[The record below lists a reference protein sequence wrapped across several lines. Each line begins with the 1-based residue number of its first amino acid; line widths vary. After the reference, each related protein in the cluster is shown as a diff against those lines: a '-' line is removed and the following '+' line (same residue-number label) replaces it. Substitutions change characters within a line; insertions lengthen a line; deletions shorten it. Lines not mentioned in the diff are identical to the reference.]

1 VRPTGPR
8 YVHAGCDIRA
18 VRLIGV
24 GFGHGRYV
32 NHISAIPD
40 IRKDLGVLLIGDAG
54 NITNRKIAQA
64 ESQSLFGYFLRQLS
78 ISYLWVCLTACIA
91 VSKSTA

>member
-1 VRPTGPR
+1 
-8 YVHAGCDIRA
+8 
-18 VRLIGV
+18 
-24 GFGHGRYV
+24 
-32 NHISAIPD
+32 
-40 IRKDLGVLLIGDAG
+40 LGVLLIGDAG